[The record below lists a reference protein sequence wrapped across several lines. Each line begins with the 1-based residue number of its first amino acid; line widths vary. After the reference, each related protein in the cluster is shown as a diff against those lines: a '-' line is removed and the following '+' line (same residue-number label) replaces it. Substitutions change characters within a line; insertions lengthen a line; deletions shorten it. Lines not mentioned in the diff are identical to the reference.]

1 MFYTEDFM
9 GYVGCSDH
17 HNRSILLIPNFYFIW
32 SDGLMECKMCGKDCN
47 NYISLGIHLS
57 KSHKDTTK
65 QDYYNKFLRKP
76 DEGICPVCGK
86 ETNFKNLNLRL

>member
-1 MFYTEDFM
+1 
-9 GYVGCSDH
+9 
-17 HNRSILLIPNFYFIW
+17 
-32 SDGLMECKMCGKDCN
+32 MECKMCGKDCD

-76 DEGICPVCGK
+76 DEGVCPVCGK
-86 ETNFKNLNLRL
+86 ETNFTNLNLRL